1 MAEKET
7 ENKGA
12 ETTAPTP
19 SQGEGTQAT
28 DQLKLVDHVV
38 TESDLK
44 HNPELAEKG
53 VKVGDKV
60 QIPAEAK
67 AKADARELKAKE
79 DADKK
84 AKAESDAK
92 AKDNKKSK
100 KYTVISP
107 FADRDNF
114 GKKWEEGDDVSHFT
128 QDRLDLCVERGLVKK
143 G

>member
-12 ETTAPTP
+12 GTTAPTP
-19 SQGEGTQAT
+19 SQGEGAQPT
-28 DQLKLVDHVV
+28 DQVKLVDHAV

-60 QIPAEAK
+60 QIPVDAKANADARAKAEKAAAK
-67 AKADARELKAKE
+67 EAEKAAKADKAKP
-79 DADKK
+79 
-84 AKAESDAK
+84 AKYIVS
-92 AKDNKKSK
+92 
-100 KYTVISP
+100 SP

-114 GKKWEEGDDVSHFT
+114 GKTWSEGDDVSHF
-128 QDRLDLCVERGLVKK
+128 DESRLKSCIERGLVKK
-143 G
+143 A

>member
-67 AKADARELKAKE
+67 ANADAR
-79 DADKK
+79 
-84 AKAESDAK
+84 AKAEKAAAK
-92 AKDNKKSK
+92 AAKADGKPDKGKSA
-100 KYTVISP
+100 KYIVASP

-114 GKKWEEGDDVSHFT
+114 GKTWNEGDDVSHF
-128 QDRLDLCVERGLVKK
+128 DEARLKSCTERGLVKK